1 MLLPTRKIL
10 LLLLLP
16 VVLLFVGTTGYY
28 LIEGWTILESLYMT
42 AITLTTVGFRE
53 VRPLSREGQFF
64 TIALLFL
71 GVGTLAYALNTAGQ
85 YFFEADIGRTLR
97 RRRSKRMIE
106 NLENHV
112 VVCGY
117 GRVGQSASEILQESV
132 RDVVIIERDE
142 QLIEQL
148 QSEGMVVVAGDATKD
163 EVLKEAGLERAD
175 GIMICTGSDTD
186 NLFIV
191 LSARTLNPNL
201 NIVARSADTENES
214 KMRRAGANRV
224 VSPYQL
230 GGRFMANVLTKP
242 HVTDFLDV
250 VTLDSGLELW
260 LEEVMIAEHSPL
272 AGHTV
277 VEADL
282 RRNTGAILV
291 ALLQR
296 ETGATV
302 IPDENTQL
310 RVGDEMFVLG
320 TREQLKKLEELA
332 GSKAGH

>member
-1 MLLPTRKIL
+1 
-10 LLLLLP
+10 
-16 VVLLFVGTTGYY
+16 
-28 LIEGWTILESLYMT
+28 
-42 AITLTTVGFRE
+42 
-53 VRPLSREGQFF
+53 
-64 TIALLFL
+64 
-71 GVGTLAYALNTAGQ
+71 
-85 YFFEADIGRTLR
+85 
-97 RRRSKRMIE
+97 
-106 NLENHV
+106 
-112 VVCGY
+112 
-117 GRVGQSASEILQESV
+117 
-132 RDVVIIERDE
+132 
-142 QLIEQL
+142 
-148 QSEGMVVVAGDATKD
+148 
-163 EVLKEAGLERAD
+163 
-175 GIMICTGSDTD
+175 
-186 NLFIV
+186 
-191 LSARTLNPNL
+191 
-201 NIVARSADTENES
+201 
-214 KMRRAGANRV
+214 
-224 VSPYQL
+224 
-230 GGRFMANVLTKP
+230 MANVLTKP

-296 ETGATV
+296 DSGATV

>member
-1 MLLPTRKIL
+1 M
-10 LLLLLP
+10 
-16 VVLLFVGTTGYY
+16 LLFVGTTGYY

-310 RVGDEMFVLG
+310 RAGDEMFVLG

>member
-1 MLLPTRKIL
+1 
-10 LLLLLP
+10 
-16 VVLLFVGTTGYY
+16 
-28 LIEGWTILESLYMT
+28 
-42 AITLTTVGFRE
+42 
-53 VRPLSREGQFF
+53 
-64 TIALLFL
+64 
-71 GVGTLAYALNTAGQ
+71 
-85 YFFEADIGRTLR
+85 
-97 RRRSKRMIE
+97 MIE

-117 GRVGQSASEILQESV
+117 GRVGRSATEIVRESS

-148 QSEGMVVVAGDATKD
+148 RSEGMVVVAGDATKD
-163 EVLKEAGLERAD
+163 EVLREAGLERAD

-201 NIVARSADTENES
+201 NIVARTADTENES

-230 GGRFMANVLTKP
+230 GGRFMASVLTKP

-260 LEEVMIAEHSPL
+260 LEEVMIADHSPL

-282 RRNTGAILV
+282 RRKTGAILV
-291 ALLQR
+291 AMLQR
-296 ETGATV
+296 ETGNTV

-310 RVGDEMFVLG
+310 QAGDEMFVLG

-332 GSKAGH
+332 GNKAGH